1 MKKVRLLILS
11 LPIGKMCGRVTQFT
25 ATQKFYHSLGLSSSL
40 VQPRYNISPGTKLIS
55 VRREQGE
62 LKAEQI
68 YWGFIP
74 AWAQGSSTQEEHA
87 NARMETLSEKIT
99 FKDAVKHHRC
109 LVPVDGYYEW
119 KTIGKLKVPYYFK
132 RTDGEPL
139 ILAGLWS
146 TQMRRDGE
154 TQKSLCLLT
163 TKPNR
168 EAAQVHSRMPVIIS
182 HDNQKLWLSDQPL
195 SQTSL
200 DLIGATPA
208 AGLLN
213 LYRVSSE
220 VNRVAID
227 KPELINPVIG
237 QLDQPD
243 FLGDLLGES

>member
-1 MKKVRLLILS
+1 MKKVRLLILN
-11 LPIGKMCGRVTQFT
+11 LHTGKMCGRVTQFT
-25 ATQKFYHSLGLSSSL
+25 SAQKFYHSLGLSFIL
-40 VQPRYNISPGTKLIS
+40 GQPRYNISPGTKLVC

-87 NARMETLSEKIT
+87 NARIETVAEKIT

-109 LVPVDGYYEW
+109 LIAVDGYYEW
-119 KTIGKLKVPYYFK
+119 KTVGKLKVPYYFK

-168 EAAQVHSRMPVIIS
+168 EAAQVHSLSLIHIS
-182 HDNQKLWLSDQPL
+182 EPTRQP
-195 SQTSL
+195 
-200 DLIGATPA
+200 
-208 AGLLN
+208 
-213 LYRVSSE
+213 
-220 VNRVAID
+220 
-227 KPELINPVIG
+227 
-237 QLDQPD
+237 
-243 FLGDLLGES
+243 

>member
-1 MKKVRLLILS
+1 MKKARPPTPNLH
-11 LPIGKMCGRVTQFT
+11 IGKMCGRVTQFT
-25 ATQKFYHSLGLSSSL
+25 GAQKFYHSLGLVFTL
-40 VQPRYNISPGTKLIS
+40 DRPRYNISPGTKLIC
-55 VRREQGE
+55 VRREHGE
-62 LKAEQI
+62 LKAEPI

-87 NARMETLSEKIT
+87 NARIETVSEKIT

-109 LVPVDGYYEW
+109 LVSVDGYYEW
-119 KTIGKLKVPYYFK
+119 KAVGKLKVPYYFK
-132 RTDGEPL
+132 RTDGEPM

-146 TQMRRDGE
+146 TQIRSDGE
-154 TQKSLCLLT
+154 AKKSLCLLT

-168 EAAQVHSRMPVIIS
+168 EASQVHSRMPVIIS
-182 HDNQKLWLSDQPL
+182 SENQKLWLSDQPL
-195 SQTSL
+195 SQPSM
-200 DLIGATPA
+200 DLICATPP
-208 AGLLN
+208 AGLLS

-227 KPELINPVIG
+227 KPELINPVVG

>member
-1 MKKVRLLILS
+1 MKKARLPILS
-11 LPIGKMCGRVTQFT
+11 LHIGKMCGRVTQFT
-25 ATQKFYHSLGLSSSL
+25 SAQKFYHSLGLSFSL
-40 VQPRYNISPGTKLIS
+40 GQPRYNISPGTKLVG

-62 LKAEQI
+62 LKVGEL
-68 YWGFIP
+68 YWGFVP
-74 AWAQGSSTQEEHA
+74 AWAQGSSTQDEHA
-87 NARMETLSEKIT
+87 NARIETVSEKIT

-119 KTIGKLKVPYYFK
+119 KTVGKLKVPYYFK
-132 RTDGEPL
+132 RMDGEPL

-146 TQMRRDGE
+146 TQIRRDGE

-182 HDNQKLWLSDQPL
+182 YENQKLWLTDQPL
-195 SQTSL
+195 SQSSL
-200 DLIGATPA
+200 DFISATPP

-220 VNRVAID
+220 VNRVTTD
-227 KPELINPVIG
+227 KSELINPVTG

-243 FLGDLLGES
+243 FLGDLLGEA

>member
-1 MKKVRLLILS
+1 MKKAR
-11 LPIGKMCGRVTQFT
+11 LPILNHLTGKMCGRVTQFT
-25 ATQKFYHSLGLSSSL
+25 SAQKFYHSLGLSFIL
-40 VQPRYNISPGTKLIS
+40 GQPRYNISPGTKLVC

-68 YWGFIP
+68 YWGFVP

-87 NARMETLSEKIT
+87 NARIETVSEKIT

-119 KTIGKLKVPYYFK
+119 KTVGKLKVPYYFR
-132 RTDGEPL
+132 RTDGDPL

-195 SQTSL
+195 SQPSL
-200 DLIGATPA
+200 DLISATPA

-227 KPELINPVIG
+227 KPELIKPVIG

>member
-1 MKKVRLLILS
+1 MLNRRT
-11 LPIGKMCGRVTQFT
+11 GKMCGRVTQFNS
-25 ATQKFYHSLGLSSSL
+25 AQKFYQSLGLSFTPSTH
-40 VQPRYNISPGTKLIS
+40 RYNISPGTNLVC

-62 LKAEQI
+62 LKTGEL

-74 AWAQGSSTQEEHA
+74 AWAQRSSSQEEHA
-87 NARMETLSEKIT
+87 NARIETVSEKIT

-119 KTIGKLKVPYYFK
+119 KTVGKLKVPYYFK
-132 RTDGEPL
+132 LMSGDPM

-146 TQMRRDGE
+146 TQINRDGE
-154 TQKSLCLLT
+154 TKKSLCLLT

-182 HDNQKLWLSDQPL
+182 QENQKLWLSDQPL
-195 SQTSL
+195 SQLSL
-200 DLIGATPA
+200 DLVSATPV

-213 LYRVSSE
+213 MYRVSSE

-227 KPELINPVIG
+227 KPELITPVVG

>member
-1 MKKVRLLILS
+1 MRKARLLILS
-11 LPIGKMCGRVTQFT
+11 LHTGKMCGRVTQFT
-25 ATQKFYHSLGLSSSL
+25 AAQNFYHSLGLSFIL
-40 VQPRYNISPGTKLIS
+40 GQPRYNISPGTKLVS
-55 VRREQGE
+55 VRREYGE

-74 AWAQGSSTQEEHA
+74 AWARGSSTQEEHA
-87 NARMETLSEKIT
+87 NARIETVSEKIT

-109 LVPVDGYYEW
+109 LIAVDGYYEW
-119 KTIGKLKVPYYFK
+119 KTVGKLKVPYYFK

-195 SQTSL
+195 SQSTL
-200 DLIGATPA
+200 DFISATPA

-220 VNRVAID
+220 VNRVVAD
-227 KPELINPVIG
+227 KPELINPVVG

-243 FLGDLLGES
+243 FLGDLLGEA

>member
-1 MKKVRLLILS
+1 MKKAR
-11 LPIGKMCGRVTQFT
+11 LPILNHLTGKMCGRVTQFT
-25 ATQKFYHSLGLSSSL
+25 SAQKFYHSLGLSFIL
-40 VQPRYNISPGTKLIS
+40 GQPRYNISPGTKLVC
-55 VRREQGE
+55 VRREHGE
-62 LKAEQI
+62 LKAEPI

-87 NARMETLSEKIT
+87 NARIENVSEKIT
-99 FKDAVKHHRC
+99 FKDAVKYHRC
-109 LVPVDGYYEW
+109 LIAVDGYYEW
-119 KTIGKLKVPYYFK
+119 KTVGKLKVPYYFK

-146 TQMRRDGE
+146 TQIRRDGE

-182 HDNQKLWLSDQPL
+182 HDNQKLWLSDHPL
-195 SQTSL
+195 SQPSL
-200 DLIGATPA
+200 DLISVTPA
-208 AGLLN
+208 AGMLN

-227 KPELINPVIG
+227 KPELINPVVG

-243 FLGDLLGES
+243 FLGDLLGEA